1 MYRIWLDCISYHIT
15 TTNSQYLP
23 YFTVE
28 TLLTNLKILNEN
40 ICTLHANYISGNV
53 KKMTR
58 MKEYGF
64 WLAVK
69 QSDGL
74 YGDRCME
81 YVPKQMSIGSNVA
94 GSSDKA
100 VISNITSHA

>member
-1 MYRIWLDCISYHIT
+1 
-15 TTNSQYLP
+15 
-23 YFTVE
+23 
-28 TLLTNLKILNEN
+28 
-40 ICTLHANYISGNV
+40 
-53 KKMTR
+53 MTR

-64 WLAVK
+64 WLALK

-100 VISNITSHA
+100 VVSNITSDA